1 VGGDGEHERRGG
13 LEQRRRD
20 RDGEG
25 EGQGHRRRPE
35 LGDGLVGGW
44 ITGSERWGDGESR
57 AAAEQSVSAMAC
69 MGRIW
74 LVWALDLGLRFW
86 GSFFWVFFWI
96 SFLPLFFSVFFM
108 RELRSSQL
116 RKGLSACELELK
128 YSNIRKRPFKA

>member
-86 GSFFWVFFWI
+86 GSFFLGVLLDIFPS
-96 SFLPLFFSVFFM
+96 SFLFCVFY
-108 RELRSSQL
+108 E
-116 RKGLSACELELK
+116 GIEE
-128 YSNIRKRPFKA
+128 